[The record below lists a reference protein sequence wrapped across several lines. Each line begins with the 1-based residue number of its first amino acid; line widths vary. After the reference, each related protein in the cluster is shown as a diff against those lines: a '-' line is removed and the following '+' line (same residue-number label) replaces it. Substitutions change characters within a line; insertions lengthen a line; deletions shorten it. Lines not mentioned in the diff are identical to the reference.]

1 MKVRRTKILLATLA
15 MSSVSMFD
23 MHVRAYDCV
32 NFESEIVD
40 YSTLVWKL
48 KKLLHGQAKESS
60 KF

>member
-1 MKVRRTKILLATLA
+1 MKVRRTNILLATLA

-32 NFESEIVD
+32 NFESEIELQYVGLE
-40 YSTLVWKL
+40 TQ
-48 KKLLHGQAKESS
+48 KLLHGQAKESS